1 MVTTLEQIDRANVQ
15 ASRGYKYW
23 KRRAAKFSQPERL
36 FRFKAIYSNS
46 KKPQRLMVFARA
58 LEQAVF
64 RLAEESNVSL
74 ISYQS
79 TDSNFKPYKSTP
91 VQYG

>member
-1 MVTTLEQIDRANVQ
+1 MIETFEQIDKANAQ

-23 KRRAAKFSQPERL
+23 QRRAARFSQPERL

-46 KKPQRLMVFARA
+46 KKTQRLMVFART

-64 RLAEESNVSL
+64 RLAEESNACLV
-74 ISYQS
+74 SYQA

>member
-1 MVTTLEQIDRANVQ
+1 MIDTFEQIDKANAQ
-15 ASRGYKYW
+15 ASRGWKYW
-23 KRRAAKFSQPERL
+23 QRRAARLSKPEGL

-46 KKPQRLMVFARA
+46 KKPQRLMVFART

-64 RLAEESNVSL
+64 RLADESNACLV
-74 ISYQS
+74 SYQA

-91 VQYG
+91 VQHG

>member
-1 MVTTLEQIDRANVQ
+1 MIDTFEQIEKANAQ
-15 ASRGYKYW
+15 ASRGWKYW
-23 KRRAAKFSQPERL
+23 KRRDARFSQPERL

-46 KKPQRLMVFARA
+46 KKPQRLMVFART

-91 VQYG
+91 VYYG